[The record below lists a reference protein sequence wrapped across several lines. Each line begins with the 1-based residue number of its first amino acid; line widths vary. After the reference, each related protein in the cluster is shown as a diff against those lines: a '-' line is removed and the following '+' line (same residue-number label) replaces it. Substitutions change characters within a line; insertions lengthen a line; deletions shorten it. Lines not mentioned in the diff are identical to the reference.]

1 MLDLQRLIAAAFP
14 NRRIAANERLAGGLI
29 NTNLKIYFERDFDPI
44 VLRIYRDGFAAC
56 KKEVAVHGLIHQEVP
71 VAEIIYA
78 HTEEDDDLPA
88 FAVLEYVKGITFQEL
103 KRSNNLT
110 AIQQAAENVGQTLA
124 HIGRVQFAAPGALL
138 VDSASGELT
147 VGDKFID
154 GPDPIPRILDRFL
167 ASPLFQRRAGAEL
180 TKRLHDF
187 VWSYA
192 MLLPPLE
199 NEQSL
204 VHNDYGNR
212 NIMVR
217 EQSGQWQVAAVLDW
231 ELAISGSP
239 LLDVGHFLRYERHS
253 QPLREPHFSRAF
265 VEHGGHLPEN
275 WQAAVKLIDLTA
287 LVECLT
293 HQPLPGEVEAELF
306 ELINDTLA
314 MGTRLP

>member
-1 MLDLQRLIAAAFP
+1 MLDLQRLITAAFP
-14 NRRIAANERLAGGLI
+14 NRRIAAHERLAGGLI

-44 VLRIYRDGFAAC
+44 VLRIYRDGPAVC
-56 KKEVAVHGLIHQEVP
+56 KKEVAIHGLIQKEVP
-71 VAEIIYA
+71 VAEFIYA
-78 HTEEDDDLPA
+78 HAEGDDDLPA
-88 FAVLEYVKGITFQEL
+88 FAVVEYVEGVTFQQL
-103 KRSNNLT
+103 KRSNVLV
-110 AIQQAAENVGQTLA
+110 AIQQAAASVGQTLA
-124 HIGRVQFAAPGALL
+124 NIGRVQFAAPGALL
-138 VDSASGELT
+138 IDSASGELT

-192 MLLPPLE
+192 RSLPPLE

-212 NIMVR
+212 NILVR
-217 EQSGQWQVAAVLDW
+217 EQSGRWQVAAVLDW

-239 LLDVGHFLRYERHS
+239 LLDVGHFLRYEGRS

-293 HQPLPGEVEAELF
+293 HQTLPDEVAAELF
-306 ELINDTLA
+306 ELINATLDL
-314 MGTRLP
+314 GTRLP